1 VRVPRLHLGHRGV
14 DWCLCPTGLGPDSIV
29 YSFGVGEDVS
39 FELALIEQF
48 NLRIQAFDP
57 TPRSL
62 AWLRGQ
68 AVPPGLV
75 LHEFGLA
82 AWDGVAS
89 FTPPIDPAHVSYS
102 MIHPDPTRP
111 AISAPVHRLATIAA
125 LLGHDRVNL
134 LKMDIE
140 GGEYTVLP
148 ECLSSGPH
156 IDQLLVEFHHRWASV
171 GVAAT
176 RHVIRL
182 LRDAGYRIAHVSPN
196 GFEYTFV
203 HPAGAT

>member
-1 VRVPRLHLGHRGV
+1 VPRLRLGRRGV

-29 YSFGVGEDVS
+29 YSFGIGEDVS
-39 FELALIEQF
+39 FELALMDRF

-68 AVPPGLV
+68 ALPPGFI

-82 AWDGVAS
+82 AWDGFAS
-89 FTPPIDPAHVSYS
+89 FTAPADPAHVSYS
-102 MIHPDPTRP
+102 MIPDVARP
-111 AISAPVHRLATIAA
+111 AVSAPVHRLATIASQ
-125 LLGHDRVNL
+125 LGHSRVNL
-134 LKMDIE
+134 VKMDIE

-148 ECLSSGPH
+148 ECLSSGPP
-156 IDQLLVEFHHRWASV
+156 IDQLLVEFHHRWPSV

-176 RHVIRL
+176 RHVIGL
-182 LRDAGYRIAHVSPN
+182 LRDAGYRIAHVSPS
-196 GFEYTFV
+196 GFEYTFL
-203 HPAGAT
+203 HAAGATGCP

>member
-1 VRVPRLHLGHRGV
+1 
-14 DWCLCPTGLGPDSIV
+14 
-29 YSFGVGEDVS
+29 
-39 FELALIEQF
+39 
-48 NLRIQAFDP
+48 
-57 TPRSL
+57 
-62 AWLRGQ
+62 
-68 AVPPGLV
+68 
-75 LHEFGLA
+75 
-82 AWDGVAS
+82 
-89 FTPPIDPAHVSYS
+89 
-102 MIHPDPTRP
+102 MIHSDPTRP

-125 LLGHDRVNL
+125 LLGHKRVNL

-156 IDQLLVEFHHRWASV
+156 IDQLLVEFHHRWPSV

-176 RHVIRL
+176 RHVIGL